1 MAYQPVCLHRL
12 SYHILY
18 QKRRHRVASLLVDGR
33 VSLNKYSPTSQC
45 SLCLEPVFAF
55 PLLLLRRGGKPNLSI
70 RPQRLSFPV
79 NGVLPVCFRP
89 LAVLLSA
96 VSPRRSRLRLRKNAP
111 QSARHSKEIS
121 TVSNDRL
128 AVDPC
133 REGALGHTCP
143 WLTISCR
150 RLHPIAQNYQW
161 LVLVV
166 PVSGT
171 RATTTWYGVYQSLV
185 RWSCDILGE
194 VVNAAIAVEM
204 QVFGVAVLMK

>member
-1 MAYQPVCLHRL
+1 M
-12 SYHILY
+12 
-18 QKRRHRVASLLVDGR
+18 GGW
-33 VSLNKYSPTSQC
+33 SLNKYSPTSQC

-55 PLLLLRRGGKPNLSI
+55 PLLLLRRGGKPNLSLD
-70 RPQRLSFPV
+70 RKDFPFQLMV
-79 NGVLPVCFRP
+79 LLPVCFRP
-89 LAVLLSA
+89 LAGILSA
-96 VSPRRSRLRLRKNAP
+96 VSPRRSLLRLLKNAP

-204 QVFGVAVLMK
+204 QVFGVAVLME